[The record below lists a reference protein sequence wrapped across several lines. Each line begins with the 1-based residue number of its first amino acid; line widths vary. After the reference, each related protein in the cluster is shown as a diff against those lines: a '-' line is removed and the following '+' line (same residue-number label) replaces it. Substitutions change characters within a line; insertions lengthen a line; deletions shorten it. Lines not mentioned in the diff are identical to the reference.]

1 MEASMLKHLAV
12 CLTGLV
18 VLLGALGPATA
29 EKRVALVMGNS
40 AYQHTA
46 PLKNPSNDA
55 TDMAAQLRQLGF
67 DVIDGTDLSKAEME
81 QRIRAFADKLNGA
94 DVGLFFYA
102 GHGLQI
108 DGRNFL
114 APVDAKLRSDTD
126 LDFEAVDLKLVL
138 KQLERNSR
146 ISIVFLDA
154 CRDNPLATNLAQT
167 SRSLEIGRGLA
178 RIDKAVGMMIA
189 FSTQPGNVALDGEGR
204 NSPFTTAL
212 LRHIATEGSS
222 INDVMIDVRND
233 VLKSTDGKQ
242 VPWENSSL
250 TGQFFFKPAAPPTV
264 ADKSA
269 ETGAQIDALRQE
281 IAKLQ
286 ADQGARLTSQQEQLE
301 ILQHKLATET
311 KTADQLA
318 ASKDGAAPA
327 ATERVITV
335 EPAAGASAPANAA
348 ANAPTPEPAPSAAP
362 PETKVATVESNPTE
376 VKAQEAAPPSSAPL
390 PEGVTRAELAEDIVA
405 KLKEFE
411 CYQGP
416 LNGRWGEPSQEAL
429 DRFNNLAK
437 LDLPLDEP
445 LPATLDALNGWKGAH
460 CAVEAVRVPGRKA
473 KSKYQ
478 AVHPPVKT
486 YKKAVQP
493 APYQPRAAQ
502 RYTPRPSAH
511 SGGGGGGSDEQQ
523 ELQRLFPQSAWPE
536 KR

>member
-1 MEASMLKHLAV
+1 MIKHLAA

-18 VLLGALGPATA
+18 VLLVALVPAAA

-55 TDMAAQLRQLGF
+55 TDMAEKLRQLGF
-67 DVIDGTDLSKAEME
+67 DVIEGTDLSKDEME
-81 QRIRAFADKLNGA
+81 QRIRAFADKLTGA

-126 LDFEAVDLKLVL
+126 LDFEAVDLNLVL

-154 CRDNPLATNLAQT
+154 CDNPLATILARN

-212 LRHIATEGSS
+212 LRHIATDGAS

-233 VLKSTDGKQ
+233 VLKATDGKQ

-250 TGQFFFKPAAPPTV
+250 TGQFFFKPAAPPTI

-269 ETGAQIDALRQE
+269 ETASQI
-281 IAKLQ
+281 
-286 ADQGARLTSQQEQLE
+286 
-301 ILQHKLATET
+301 
-311 KTADQLA
+311 
-318 ASKDGAAPA
+318 
-327 ATERVITV
+327 
-335 EPAAGASAPANAA
+335 
-348 ANAPTPEPAPSAAP
+348 
-362 PETKVATVESNPTE
+362 
-376 VKAQEAAPPSSAPL
+376 
-390 PEGVTRAELAEDIVA
+390 
-405 KLKEFE
+405 
-411 CYQGP
+411 
-416 LNGRWGEPSQEAL
+416 EAL
-429 DRFNNLAK
+429 HSPSCKPIR
-437 LDLPLDEP
+437 
-445 LPATLDALNGWKGAH
+445 
-460 CAVEAVRVPGRKA
+460 VRA
-473 KSKYQ
+473 
-478 AVHPPVKT
+478 
-486 YKKAVQP
+486 
-493 APYQPRAAQ
+493 
-502 RYTPRPSAH
+502 
-511 SGGGGGGSDEQQ
+511 
-523 ELQRLFPQSAWPE
+523 
-536 KR
+536 